1 MNAKYYLSTMLE
13 QNLTLKLSVCAYYV
27 KNARGPVT
35 AQGHRAVRV
44 LYRAAPTMKWGIRL
58 HGYLRGPVALAL
70 PAGRLAMGLKVLGLY
85 RPGIKPRSPSSST
98 S

>member
-1 MNAKYYLSTMLE
+1 MLE

-44 LYRAAPTMKWGIRL
+44 LYRAAPTMKGGIRL

-70 PAGRLAMGLKVLGLY
+70 PAGRLAMGLVLPVLVLGLY
-85 RPGIKPRSPSSST
+85 RPGIEPRSPASST